1 MVLKPAIPQHKPQRL
16 LIGLIAVAMAIVAV
30 LGRIPIGFSESTGIW
45 ASGLFGKVSILLAV
59 SWLAWPQLMWLKQS
73 PSGSTAL
80 VAIAIAGV
88 LFVSRPRLLLYAIP
102 ILLGGAGILLILAW
116 FQRFLAPPK

>member
-1 MVLKPAIPQHKPQRL
+1 M
-16 LIGLIAVAMAIVAV
+16 IGLIALALAIVAV

-45 ASGLFGKVSILLAV
+45 ASGLFGKVSIVLAV

-80 VAIAIAGV
+80 VAIVVAGA
-88 LFVSRPRLLLYAIP
+88 LFVARPRLLLYAVP
-102 ILLGGAGILLILAW
+102 ILLGGAGILLTLAW
-116 FQRFLAPPK
+116 FQRFLSPPK